1 MIPAVNDTNEN
12 GTPDA
17 DELAAVEDLVAE
29 AEAAYAAAEQAL
41 ADALADDAV
50 TQAEVDDLTQALADA
65 QQAKADAQAAVDA
78 IVDDFP
84 TEAGDF
90 QDRVD
95 ALTDI
100 VIPAVNDTNENG
112 TPDADELAAVEDLV
126 AEAEA
131 AYAAAEQALADVLAD
146 DAVTQAEVD
155 DLTQALADAQQAKAD
170 AQAAVDAIVDDF
182 PTEAGDFQD
191 RVDALTDIVIPAV
204 NDTNENGTPDADE
217 LAAVEDLVAEAEAAY
232 AAAEQALAD
241 ALADDAVTQA
251 EVDDLTQALAD
262 AQQAKADAQAAVDA
276 IVDDFPTEAGD
287 FQDRVDA
294 LTDIVIPA
302 VNDTNENGT
311 PDADELAAVEDLV
324 AEAEAAYAAAEQALA
339 DVLADDAVTQAE
351 VDDLTQALA
360 DAQQAKADAQAAVD
374 AIVDDFPTEAGDFQD
389 RVDALTDIVIP
400 AVNDTNEN
408 GTPDADELAAVEDL
422 VAEAEAAYAAAEQ
435 ALADALADDAVTQ
448 AEVDDLTQAL
458 ADAQQAK
465 ADAQAAVDAIV
476 DDFPTEAGDFQDRVD
491 ALTDI
496 VIPAVNDTN
505 ENGTPDADELAAVED
520 LVAEAEAA
528 YAAAEQALADA
539 LADDAVTQ
547 AEVDDLT
554 QALADAQQAKADAQ
568 AAVDAIVDDFPTEA
582 GDFQDRVDALTDIVI
597 PAVNDTNEN
606 GTPDADE
613 LAAVEDLV
621 AEAEAAYAAAEQA
634 LADALADDAVT
645 QAEVDDLTQALADA
659 QQAKADAQAA
669 VDAIVDDFPTEAGDF
684 QDRVDAFD

>member
-1 MIPAVNDTNEN
+1 MP
-12 GTPDA
+12 
-17 DELAAVEDLVAE
+17 
-29 AEAAYAAAEQAL
+29 
-41 ADALADDAV
+41 
-50 TQAEVDDLTQALADA
+50 
-65 QQAKADAQAAVDA
+65 
-78 IVDDFP
+78 
-84 TEAGDF
+84 
-90 QDRVD
+90 
-95 ALTDI
+95 
-100 VIPAVNDTNENG
+100 
-112 TPDADELAAVEDLV
+112 
-126 AEAEA
+126 
-131 AYAAAEQALADVLAD
+131 
-146 DAVTQAEVD
+146 
-155 DLTQALADAQQAKAD
+155 
-170 AQAAVDAIVDDF
+170 
-182 PTEAGDFQD
+182 
-191 RVDALTDIVIPAV
+191 LTDIVIPAV

-684 QDRVDAFD
+684 KTV

>member
-1 MIPAVNDTNEN
+1 MLTTSQPKRVTSKTVDALTDIVIPAVNDTNENGTPDADELAAVEDLVAEAEAAYAAAEQALADALADDAVTQAEVDDLTQALADAQQAKADAQAAVDAIVDDFPTEAGDFQDRVDALTDIVIPAVNDTNEN

-131 AYAAAEQALADVLAD
+131 AYAAAEQALADV
-146 DAVTQAEVD
+146 
-155 DLTQALADAQQAKAD
+155 
-170 AQAAVDAIVDDF
+170 
-182 PTEAGDFQD
+182 
-191 RVDALTDIVIPAV
+191 
-204 NDTNENGTPDADE
+204 
-217 LAAVEDLVAEAEAAY
+217 
-232 AAAEQALAD
+232 
-241 ALADDAVTQA
+241 LADDAVTQA

-582 GDFQDRVDALTDIVI
+582 GDFKTV
-597 PAVNDTNEN
+597 
-606 GTPDADE
+606 
-613 LAAVEDLV
+613 
-621 AEAEAAYAAAEQA
+621 
-634 LADALADDAVT
+634 
-645 QAEVDDLTQALADA
+645 
-659 QQAKADAQAA
+659 
-669 VDAIVDDFPTEAGDF
+669 
-684 QDRVDAFD
+684 

>member
-41 ADALADDAV
+41 ADA
-50 TQAEVDDLTQALADA
+50 
-65 QQAKADAQAAVDA
+65 
-78 IVDDFP
+78 
-84 TEAGDF
+84 
-90 QDRVD
+90 
-95 ALTDI
+95 
-100 VIPAVNDTNENG
+100 
-112 TPDADELAAVEDLV
+112 
-126 AEAEA
+126 
-131 AYAAAEQALADVLAD
+131 
-146 DAVTQAEVD
+146 
-155 DLTQALADAQQAKAD
+155 
-170 AQAAVDAIVDDF
+170 
-182 PTEAGDFQD
+182 
-191 RVDALTDIVIPAV
+191 
-204 NDTNENGTPDADE
+204 
-217 LAAVEDLVAEAEAAY
+217 
-232 AAAEQALAD
+232 
-241 ALADDAVTQA
+241 
-251 EVDDLTQALAD
+251 
-262 AQQAKADAQAAVDA
+262 
-276 IVDDFPTEAGD
+276 
-287 FQDRVDA
+287 
-294 LTDIVIPA
+294 
-302 VNDTNENGT
+302 
-311 PDADELAAVEDLV
+311 
-324 AEAEAAYAAAEQALA
+324 
-339 DVLADDAVTQAE
+339 LADDAVTQAE

-634 LADALADDAVT
+634 LADVLADDAVT

-659 QQAKADAQAA
+659 QKRKRMHKQRWMQLLTTSQPK
-669 VDAIVDDFPTEAGDF
+669 
-684 QDRVDAFD
+684 RVTSKTV

>member
-1 MIPAVNDTNEN
+1 M
-12 GTPDA
+12 
-17 DELAAVEDLVAE
+17 DE
-29 AEAAYAAAEQAL
+29 
-41 ADALADDAV
+41 
-50 TQAEVDDLTQALADA
+50 
-65 QQAKADAQAAVDA
+65 
-78 IVDDFP
+78 
-84 TEAGDF
+84 
-90 QDRVD
+90 
-95 ALTDI
+95 
-100 VIPAVNDTNENG
+100 
-112 TPDADELAAVEDLV
+112 
-126 AEAEA
+126 
-131 AYAAAEQALADVLAD
+131 
-146 DAVTQAEVD
+146 
-155 DLTQALADAQQAKAD
+155 
-170 AQAAVDAIVDDF
+170 
-182 PTEAGDFQD
+182 
-191 RVDALTDIVIPAV
+191 
-204 NDTNENGTPDADE
+204 
-217 LAAVEDLVAEAEAAY
+217 
-232 AAAEQALAD
+232 
-241 ALADDAVTQA
+241 
-251 EVDDLTQALAD
+251 
-262 AQQAKADAQAAVDA
+262 
-276 IVDDFPTEAGD
+276 
-287 FQDRVDA
+287 
-294 LTDIVIPA
+294 
-302 VNDTNENGT
+302 
-311 PDADELAAVEDLV
+311 
-324 AEAEAAYAAAEQALA
+324 
-339 DVLADDAVTQAE
+339 
-351 VDDLTQALA
+351 
-360 DAQQAKADAQAAVD
+360 
-374 AIVDDFPTEAGDFQD
+374 
-389 RVDALTDIVIP
+389 
-400 AVNDTNEN
+400 
-408 GTPDADELAAVEDL
+408 VEDL

-684 QDRVDAFD
+684 QDRVDALTDIVIPAVNDTNEKRYARCG